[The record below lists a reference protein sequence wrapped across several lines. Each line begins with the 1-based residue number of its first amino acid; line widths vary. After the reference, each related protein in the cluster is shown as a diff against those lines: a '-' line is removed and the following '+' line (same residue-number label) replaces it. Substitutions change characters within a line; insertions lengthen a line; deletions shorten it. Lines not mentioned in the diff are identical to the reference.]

1 MAKPGQRC
9 SGFVLFGKGEEIQ
22 MKNMR
27 ILTEEQKIFA
37 EQHHVLVE
45 QFLWKNHLERTEFY
59 DVVRVRM
66 VKERELPY
74 AMEEIDGPE
83 KVAAFIR
90 KFLAGAD
97 REYLLVLSMDNIGK
111 LAAIEVVSIGTVNAA
126 LAEPREIFKH
136 AILANAAGIVMVHNH
151 TSGRCVPSSEDMEIT
166 KRIEKAG
173 KILGI
178 PLMDHIIVGD
188 GYFSFRTEGLLEKGK
203 EK

>member
-1 MAKPGQRC
+1 M
-9 SGFVLFGKGEEIQ
+9 GKAEV
-22 MKNMR
+22 KNYVP
-27 ILTEEQKIFA
+27 F
-37 EQHHVLVE
+37 
-45 QFLWKNHLERTEFY
+45 
-59 DVVRVRM
+59 VRVRI
-66 VKERELPY
+66 VRERELPY

-83 KVAAFIR
+83 KIVAFTR

-97 REYLLVLSMDNIGK
+97 REYLLVLSMDNARK
-111 LAAIEVVSIGTVNAA
+111 LTAIEVVSIGTVNAT

-136 AILANAAGIVMVHNH
+136 AVLANAAGIVMVHNH
-151 TSGRCVPSSEDMEIT
+151 TSGRCVPSEEDMATT

-188 GYFSFRTEGLLEKGK
+188 GYFSFQTEGLLAEGK

>member
-1 MAKPGQRC
+1 M
-9 SGFVLFGKGEEIQ
+9 GKAGV
-22 MKNMR
+22 KNYVP
-27 ILTEEQKIFA
+27 F
-37 EQHHVLVE
+37 
-45 QFLWKNHLERTEFY
+45 
-59 DVVRVRM
+59 VRVRL
-66 VKERELPY
+66 VREREIPY

-83 KVAAFIR
+83 KVAAFTK

-111 LAAIEVVSIGTVNAA
+111 LAAIEVVSIGTVNTA

-151 TSGRCVPSSEDMEIT
+151 TSGRCVPSDEDMETT

-173 KILGI
+173 KLLGI

-188 GYFSFRTEGLLEKGK
+188 GYFSFRIEGLLEKGN
-203 EK
+203 ER

>member
-45 QFLWKNHLERTEFY
+45 QFLWKNHLERAEFY

-188 GYFSFRTEGLLEKGK
+188 GYFSFRTEGLLVEGK
-203 EK
+203 EV

>member
-1 MAKPGQRC
+1 MEKKAEDKSYVP
-9 SGFVLFGKGEEIQ
+9 FV
-22 MKNMR
+22 R
-27 ILTEEQKIFA
+27 IT
-37 EQHHVLVE
+37 
-45 QFLWKNHLERTEFY
+45 
-59 DVVRVRM
+59 M

-74 AMEEIDGPE
+74 AMEEIDRPE
-83 KVAAFIR
+83 KVAAFTR

-126 LAEPREIFKH
+126 LAAPREIFKH

-151 TSGRCVPSSEDMEIT
+151 TSGRCVPSDEDMETT

-173 KILGI
+173 KLLGI

-188 GYFSFRTEGLLEKGK
+188 GVNNIFTTES
-203 EK
+203 

>member
-1 MAKPGQRC
+1 M
-9 SGFVLFGKGEEIQ
+9 GKASV
-22 MKNMR
+22 KNYVP
-27 ILTEEQKIFA
+27 F
-37 EQHHVLVE
+37 
-45 QFLWKNHLERTEFY
+45 
-59 DVVRVRM
+59 VRVRM
-66 VKERELPY
+66 VRERELPY

-136 AILANAAGIVMVHNH
+136 AILANAAGIAMVHNH
-151 TSGRCVPSSEDMEIT
+151 TSGRCVPSSEDMETT

-173 KILGI
+173 KLLGI

-188 GYFSFRTEGLLEKGK
+188 GYFSFRTEGLLAEGK
-203 EK
+203 EL